1 MSTGIVSATAGI
13 RDDETRLQFSAPVQP
28 GNSGGALLNR
38 RGHVIG
44 VVQSVLN
51 PISQGGQVF
60 IPQNVNFAIK
70 AFVLRSAL
78 RQRGLGALGA
88 GDEWPSTLLQE
99 LAGSPNSNMGE
110 VTTVSMKYSSRE
122 TTLPT
127 HARLDITEG

>member
-78 RQRGLGALGA
+78 AATGREALTRDATSQPLDNAALGR
-88 GDEWPSTLLQE
+88 
-99 LAGSPNSNMGE
+99 LAQAMSGQVRCYRNSLE
-110 VTTVSMKYSSRE
+110 AQI
-122 TTLPT
+122 PT
-127 HARLDITEG
+127 WVR